1 MSSQRDETT
10 VEAGDSFE
18 HWHQVTCRDYAVSE
32 ALRDSSDAFG
42 ARISSQP
49 FGPLLLTDAS
59 SSMGAAWLDRG
70 SSDIRKDSRDHF
82 MLFLVTDGEIG
93 IAQDGLEAR
102 AQTADIFL
110 YDEARPLILAFQ
122 RQYHTIMLNI
132 PRPLL
137 ESRLPPRH
145 AFTARLITGNSKLG
159 ALAGGIVRQL
169 VGFDERT
176 RVEIIERVAAS
187 ALDIVAAA
195 IEAETLGEVLPPSG
209 RHRLLGQ
216 VETYLLAN
224 LSDPQL
230 DIETIANATNLT
242 PRTLNR
248 VFAAEGTTP
257 MRWLWRQRLAASYRA
272 LAEGHI
278 KTVTQAALSFGF
290 SDLSHFSRAFK
301 MAFGTSPNALKRR

>member
-1 MSSQRDETT
+1 MNEP
-10 VEAGDSFE
+10 EF
-18 HWHQVTCRDYAVSE
+18 
-32 ALRDSSDAFG
+32 
-42 ARISSQP
+42 
-49 FGPLLLTDAS
+49 
-59 SSMGAAWLDRG
+59 
-70 SSDIRKDSRDHF
+70 
-82 MLFLVTDGEIG
+82 
-93 IAQDGLEAR
+93 
-102 AQTADIFL
+102 
-110 YDEARPLILAFQ
+110 
-122 RQYHTIMLNI
+122 
-132 PRPLL
+132 
-137 ESRLPPRH
+137 
-145 AFTARLITGNSKLG
+145 
-159 ALAGGIVRQL
+159 
-169 VGFDERT
+169 
-176 RVEIIERVAAS
+176 EIIERVAAS

>member
-1 MSSQRDETT
+1 MSSTSDETT
-10 VEAGDSFE
+10 VEVGDSFD
-18 HWHQVTCRDYAVSE
+18 HWHQVTCRNYAVSE
-32 ALRDSSDAFG
+32 SRRDLNEAFG

-49 FGPLLLTDAS
+49 FGPLVLTDAA
-59 SSMGAAWLDRG
+59 SSMGATQLDRG
-70 SSDIRKDSRDHF
+70 PVEIRKDPRDHF

-93 IAQDGLEAR
+93 IAQDGREAR
-102 AQTADIFL
+102 AQTGDLFL
-110 YDEARPLILAFQ
+110 YDETRPLILEFQ
-122 RQYHTIMLNI
+122 RRYHTIMLNI

-145 AFTARLITGNSKLG
+145 PFTARLIAGNSKLG
-159 ALAGGIVRQL
+159 ALAGGIIREL

-176 RVEIIERVAAS
+176 SVEIIERVSAA
-187 ALDIVAAA
+187 ALDIVATA
-195 IEAETLGEVLPPSG
+195 IEAETLGEVVAAPG

-224 LSDPQL
+224 LSDSQL
-230 DIETIANATNLT
+230 DIDMIASATNMT

-257 MRWLWRQRLAASYRA
+257 MRWLWRQRLTASYRA

-278 KTVTQAALSFGF
+278 KSVTDAALTFGF
-290 SDLSHFSRAFK
+290 SDVSHFSRVFK
-301 MAFGTSPNALKRR
+301 SAFGKSPSAVARR